1 MIIMIEGPRG
11 VGKSTLVDNYFKQNT
26 NDKVVY
32 YKFAFSDYIKDLK
45 FEDQEQGP
53 GVHYFSISNII
64 TILEISNTFLKDK
77 HVVFDRSIFSA
88 YVWSI
93 FRNRMPK
100 DRLIE
105 EFRSLLNSP
114 IYNNCSVIAIENPEG
129 HIPAERNKSDIFN
142 KYESFNEESKIYS
155 EIFNI
160 FDKIINDNNKGN
172 FGYTFINDKDEN
184 SFKRFNNLLDNIV
197 DK

>member
-1 MIIMIEGPRG
+1 MITMIEGPRG
-11 VGKSTLVDNYFKQNT
+11 VGKSTLVDNYFKQNKKE
-26 NDKVVY
+26 NVVY
-32 YKFAFSDYIKDLK
+32 YKFAFSDYIKNLK
-45 FEDQEQGP
+45 FEDHEQGP

-100 DRLIE
+100 DRLIT
-105 EFRSLLNSP
+105 EFSNLLNSQ
-114 IYNNCSVIAIENPEG
+114 IYRDCNVISIANPEG

-155 EIFNI
+155 EIFDI
-160 FDKIINDNNKGN
+160 FNSEINNNNKGN
-172 FGYTFINDKDEN
+172 FGYSFINNKDQD
-184 SFKRFNNLLDNIV
+184 SFNRFNKLLDAIV

>member
-11 VGKSTLVDNYFKQNT
+11 VGKSTLVYNYFNKNKKE
-26 NDKVVY
+26 NVVY
-32 YKFAFSDYIKDLK
+32 YKFLFSDYIKDLE

-64 TILEISNTFLKDK
+64 TILDISNTLLKDK
-77 HVVFDRSIFSA
+77 HVIFDRSIFSA

-100 DRLIE
+100 DRLIN
-105 EFRSLLNSP
+105 EFSNLLNSE
-114 IYNNCSVIAIENPEG
+114 IYRDCNVISIKNQDC

-155 EIFNI
+155 EVFDIFN
-160 FDKIINDNNKGN
+160 KEVNNNNKGN
-172 FGYTFINDKDEN
+172 FGYTFINNKDKD
-184 SFKRFNNLLDNIV
+184 SFNRFNNLLDEIV